1 MSDLLPPNAGQLLRH
16 AAVVCADAEAVP
28 VPIRSLWNPDTCP
41 VALLPYL
48 AWARSVDRWDPAWS
62 ESTKRRVIK
71 ASWRIHKRKGTIG
84 AIRRAVEPLGY
95 LIEVRE
101 WWEESPPAARG
112 TFKLRVGVLETGIT
126 EAMYP
131 ELIRIIDDTKPLTR
145 HMTGLEIS
153 LESRGQVS
161 VGAFAYLGEELV
173 VYPWTPADIEVSCIA
188 SVGGA
193 DHTIDTI
200 TINPQSEAA

>member
-16 AAVVCADAEAVP
+16 AATACAEAEDLP
-28 VPIRSLWNPDTCP
+28 VPIRSIWNPDTCP

-48 AWARSVDRWDPAWS
+48 AWARSVDRWDPAWP
-62 ESTKRRVIK
+62 ESVKRQIIK

-101 WWEESPPAARG
+101 WWEETPPAERG

-131 ELIRIIDDTKPLTR
+131 ELVRIIDDTKPLTR

-153 LESRGQVS
+153 LESRGQIRIG
-161 VGAFAYLGEELV
+161 VGAYLGDELT
-173 VYPWTPADIEVSCIA
+173 VYPWTPEDIEVICAA
-188 SVGGA
+188 SVVGA
-193 DHTIDTI
+193 DHTIDTL
-200 TINPQSEAA
+200 TINPYCEAV